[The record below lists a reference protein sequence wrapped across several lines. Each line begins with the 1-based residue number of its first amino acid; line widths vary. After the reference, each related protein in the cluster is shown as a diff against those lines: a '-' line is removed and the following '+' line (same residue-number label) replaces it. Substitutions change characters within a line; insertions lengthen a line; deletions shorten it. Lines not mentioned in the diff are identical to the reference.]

1 VKSLSTALK
10 SHYAA
15 GTTTLATCWRATLSD
30 GTVVAATSLDRDL
43 VIGGVTYKAAQ
54 AYNPSDIDSASE
66 LNPDNLEVE
75 GFLASPSITDSD
87 IHSGRWDF
95 AQVEV
100 FEVNYKDLAAGKN
113 IIRMG
118 TLGEVRGG
126 RSKFV
131 AELRGLMQAY
141 TRTIVR
147 LTTKECIADFGD
159 AKCGID
165 LAAWTVT
172 GSVGSVAG
180 NRVIADPARIEALD
194 HFTGGKLTFTSG
206 QNAGLSMEVKRYMP
220 GSIELH
226 EPFYHPI
233 EAGDT
238 YSMHAGCQKRFAE
251 DCKARFGN
259 QVNFR
264 GFPHLPGADIY
275 RSGMI
280 DYGDADATPEAP

>member
-1 VKSLSTALK
+1 MKSLTTELK
-10 SHYAA
+10 NHYAS
-15 GTTTLATCWRATLSD
+15 GTTTLATCWRAILSD

-54 AYNPSDIDSASE
+54 AYSPSDIDSASE

-95 AQVEV
+95 AEVEV
-100 FEVNYKDLAAGKN
+100 FEVNYQDLAQGQN
-113 IIRMG
+113 IIRKG

-147 LTTKECIADFGD
+147 LTTRECLVDFGD
-159 AKCGID
+159 AKCGVS

-172 GSVGSVAG
+172 GTVGGATS
-180 NRVIADPARIEALD
+180 NRIISDPARTETAEY
-194 HFTGGKLTFTSG
+194 FTGGKLTFTSG
-206 QNAGLSMEVKRYMP
+206 ANVGLSMEVKNYQP

-226 EPFYHPI
+226 EPFYFPI
-233 EAGDT
+233 AAGDA
-238 YSMHAGCQKRFAE
+238 YSMHAGCQKRFDE
-251 DCKARFGN
+251 DCKIRFAN
-259 QVNFR
+259 QANFR

-280 DYGDADATPEAP
+280 DYGDAEATPETT